1 MFNSNKYIATY
12 ISLNVLS
19 TENIVFGKNVQL
31 GSLPL
36 TQAGLETKSQKSVV
50 LLINWNNL
58 FARIY
63 ISLAWNGTK
72 PFILIIPL
80 GVI

>member
-19 TENIVFGKNVQL
+19 TENIVFGKHVQL

-36 TQAGLETKSQKSVV
+36 TQTGLETKSQKSVV
-50 LLINWNNL
+50 LLIN
-58 FARIY
+58 
-63 ISLAWNGTK
+63 
-72 PFILIIPL
+72 
-80 GVI
+80 